1 MRSAALKFLDVT
13 IVPASDLR
21 PKAAGEAAAAK
32 QPGAFHGA
40 PHVAGLRPYAR
51 LVASHG
57 CGSTTL
63 LSVVLFTGFSPGT
76 WDMLRVLL

>member
-1 MRSAALKFLDVT
+1 M
-13 IVPASDLR
+13 
-21 PKAAGEAAAAK
+21 GEAAATK
-32 QPGAFHGA
+32 QPNAFLGARQ
-40 PHVAGLRPYAR
+40 VAGLRSYAR

-57 CGSTTL
+57 CGSTTV